1 MPAYEWIPL
10 EELCKRSDMGASTLR
25 RMAKARQISYRR
37 AGAGKRSALSFN
49 WTVVEREL
57 AALRETTSRTLAPAP
72 EAAPNILSILTEVR
86 EVRAMCQRLE
96 SLITQQAVKG

>member
-72 EAAPNILSILTEVR
+72 EAAPNILSILNEVR

>member
-10 EELCKRSDMGASTLR
+10 EELCKRSGMGASTLR

-72 EAAPNILSILTEVR
+72 EAAPNILSILNEVR

-96 SLITQQAVKG
+96 NLITQQAVKG

>member
-1 MPAYEWIPL
+1 MPAYEWISI
-10 EELCKRSDMGASTLR
+10 EELCKRSNMGASTLR

-37 AGAGKRSALSFN
+37 AGVGRRGAFSFN

-72 EAAPNILSILTEVR
+72 EAAPTILSILNEVQ
-86 EVRAMCQRLE
+86 EVKAMCQRLE
-96 SLITQQAVKG
+96 NLITQQAVKG

>member
-10 EELCKRSDMGASTLR
+10 EELCERSGMSASTLR
-25 RMAKARQISYRR
+25 RMAKNRQISHRR
-37 AGAGKRSALSFN
+37 AGAGKYGPLSFN
-49 WTVVEREL
+49 WMTVEREL

-72 EAAPNILSILTEVR
+72 EAAPNILSILNEVR

>member
-72 EAAPNILSILTEVR
+72 EAAPNILPILNEVR

-96 SLITQQAVKG
+96 NLITQQAVKG